1 MHINPKFIKQQF
13 EKSMDKYNENAIV
26 QKIVARKLVKKLVDI
41 ETNFENILEL
51 GSGTGLLTQEI
62 VGNIKYKNYYANDLT
77 EKSKQYVLKII
88 PELNFICGNAQKIST
103 TKKMDLIISNAVF
116 QWFENLSKLNIHLNS
131 LMNKNGIL
139 AFSTFSKKNYQEIKD
154 LIGLSLDYK
163 NLEELLAIFSENFE
177 ILATEEF
184 DYVMQFSNPL
194 EILAHM
200 KYTGVNSLTTKQWT
214 FKEIKNFCDNYKE
227 KYPNLTLT
235 YSPIIIICKK
245 KS

>member
-26 QKIVARKLVKKLVDI
+26 QKIVAQKLVKKLVDI

-77 EKSKQYVLKII
+77 EKSKQYVSKII

-200 KYTGVNSLTTKQWT
+200 KHTGVNSLTTKQWR
-214 FKEIKNFCDNYKE
+214 FKEIKKFCDNYKE

>member
-26 QKIVARKLVKKLVDI
+26 QKIVAQKLVKKLVDI

-77 EKSKQYVLKII
+77 EKSKQYVSKII

-139 AFSTFSKKNYQEIKD
+139 AFSTFSKKNYQEIRD

-200 KYTGVNSLTTKQWT
+200 KYTGVNSLTTKQWR